1 MNDIRKSIIGLL
13 SDDYGMSEDMFN
25 EIIPICEEN
34 NWNDILDMTISNIDD
49 RYYISQEDA
58 SNLLN
63 V

>member
-34 NWNDILDMTISNIDD
+34 NWNDILDVIDSKID
-49 RYYISQEDA
+49 ERYYISQEDA
-58 SNLLN
+58 VNLLN

>member
-49 RYYISQEDA
+49 RYYISKEDA